1 MKVRLGF
8 SVSENSLPALLII
21 RGFDGRLILY
31 KKVYQRQN
39 TVCFCTCTKNLII
52 TVRPMNADYY
62 EQSYFIKL
70 GRRPCYDLRL
80 DFNFTAQARE
90 SLQTFYLFD
99 ENYLFPIEEATLL
112 FRRQL

>member
-1 MKVRLGF
+1 MKVRLDF

-52 TVRPMNADYY
+52 TVRPLDADFY
-62 EQSYFIKL
+62 EQSYFIKF
-70 GRRPCYDLRL
+70 GHCPFYNIRL
-80 DFNFTAQARE
+80 DFNFTAQTKTV
-90 SLQTFYLFD
+90 LQSFYLYD
-99 ENYLFPIEEATLL
+99 RNYLFPVRSANLYFSGAE
-112 FRRQL
+112 